1 VIPHVNDK
9 GREAEQLALLHLTAA
24 GLRLKSRNYACRL
37 GEIDLILEDGE
48 TLVFVEVRQRRN
60 ARFGS
65 AAESITGRKQDKL
78 VAAARHYLA
87 RQKALP
93 ACRFDA
99 VLVDAQGRI
108 EWIRDAFGA

>member
-1 VIPHVNDK
+1 MNDR
-9 GREAEQLALLHLTAA
+9 GREAEDLALEFLTGA

-37 GEIDLILEDGE
+37 GEIDLILQDGE
-48 TLVFVEVRQRRN
+48 TVVFVEVRQRRS

-65 AAESITGRKQDKL
+65 AAESITARKQGKL

-87 RQKALP
+87 RERDLP

-99 VLVDAQGRI
+99 VLVDGNGRV

>member
-1 VIPHVNDK
+1 MNDR
-9 GREAEQLALLHLTAA
+9 GREAEDLALQLLTGE

-37 GEIDLILEDGE
+37 GEIDLILQDGE
-48 TLVFVEVRQRRN
+48 TVVFVEVRQRRS

-65 AAESITGRKQDKL
+65 AAESITARKQGRL
-78 VAAARHYLA
+78 VAAARHYLS
-87 RQKALP
+87 RERALP

-99 VLVDAQGRI
+99 VLVDGQGHV